1 MSLVQ
6 MRMSLKMNYSKSYEE
21 LIKIPTF
28 EDRLAYLMLFG
39 AVGKDTFGYDRY
51 LNQILYKS
59 AEWRRT
65 RNQIILRDDGC
76 DLAVDGY
83 QIPSRAL
90 IHHINPITVDDIIQ
104 RRDIVFDPNN
114 LITTSLNT
122 HEITH
127 YGSMGDIDMLRYVER
142 TPNDTC
148 PWRK

>member
-1 MSLVQ
+1 

-28 EDRLAYLMLFG
+28 EERLAYLMLFG

-59 AEWRRT
+59 AEWRRI

-76 DLAVDGY
+76 DLAIDGY

-104 RRDIVFDPNN
+104 RRGIVFDPNN
-114 LITTSLNT
+114 LITTTLNT
-122 HEITH
+122 HEIIH
-127 YGSMGDIDMLRYVER
+127 YGSIGDIDMLRYAER

>member
-1 MSLVQ
+1 
-6 MRMSLKMNYSKSYEE
+6 MNYSKSYEE

-122 HEITH
+122 HEIIH